1 MTKIQKK
8 HNSCVRVLEFLKLLT
23 QEDIN
28 LNNIYENNEEK
39 FNNIE
44 APETFLKYI
53 NTLYISG
60 LMVKKVGKKYS
71 LCNSISTINF
81 SEEEFELLLR
91 VYENF
96 NNCCLD
102 CEREEL
108 ELFFTNVFKFL
119 PLDEKNLFLKKI
131 TKIKTTNH
139 QNSLTKKAQEYQN
152 FIDSKQKLKI
162 TYNDD
167 IIDVEPK
174 SVEIE
179 NQHIYLNVYCT
190 QNANIMKLLTDNIKN
205 IKILPTRTK
214 SLSVTE
220 TVVFEVY
227 NRLSYNYR
235 LRECEHV
242 QAFFENKKVIVN
254 CGEDRKLLLK
264 RLLKYGENC
273 KVLLPKTF
281 RYEYLNSLSAIA
293 NKLKGAL

>member
-1 MTKIQKK
+1 
-8 HNSCVRVLEFLKLLT
+8 
-23 QEDIN
+23 
-28 LNNIYENNEEK
+28 
-39 FNNIE
+39 
-44 APETFLKYI
+44 
-53 NTLYISG
+53 
-60 LMVKKVGKKYS
+60 MVKKVGKKYS